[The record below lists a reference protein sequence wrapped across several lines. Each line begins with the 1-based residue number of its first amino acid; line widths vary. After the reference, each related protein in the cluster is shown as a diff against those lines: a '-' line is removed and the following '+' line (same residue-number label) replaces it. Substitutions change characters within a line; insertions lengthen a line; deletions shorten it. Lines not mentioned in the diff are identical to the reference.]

1 MKKIILLG
9 TFILL
14 SGCATTHNFFEITPT
29 QNKYN
34 GLWTGQYDQLVATLK
49 LNEDGSGEICQDH
62 FGTARVMSVKLAND
76 RLYSQDG
83 TYWKF
88 IPQTPESI
96 KLNYAIG
103 GGYLMHKDDSRSKI
117 TPACKEK
124 I

>member
-9 TFILL
+9 ALISLG
-14 SGCATTHNFFEITPT
+14 GCATTHNFFEITPT
-29 QNKYN
+29 QNSHS
-34 GLWTGQYDQLVATLK
+34 GLWTGQYEQLVATLELK
-49 LNEDGSGEICQDH
+49 QDGSGVICQDH
-62 FGTARVMSVKLAND
+62 FGTARVMSVKLSND

-88 IPQTPESI
+88 IPQSQDSI

-103 GGYLMHKDDSRSKI
+103 GGYLMHKDDSRTKI